1 MKRSR
6 SGARPSTGGGGGS
19 KNIARAHVRYK
30 YALTLVT
37 PDGELTEP
45 TEDDMQYF
53 RTKFPGVAKKLSD
66 SASNAGFE
74 AGTWQETC
82 YRILDGLVKQ
92 KRAMWFRV
100 AVDPQKEGLNDYFTV
115 IKEPM
120 DLGTVKMRLQNNFY
134 TEHAAF
140 ADAVRLTFNNA
151 KRYNR
156 AATAPHDDATKLL
169 AQFEKKYQQAFAPT
183 QIDLGGPSAAG
194 DDLAGHNGADAATDG
209 GDFEAP
215 PPSDSSAAAAQAAGG
230 FGGSS
235 SAAAGGLAPPTD
247 WTTTDDDWGA
257 EAEVA
262 ATEQPKAVVSDE
274 DSDDDDEDDE
284 DGADRSMGSKA
295 PQSAVAEDEEDEEG
309 EEGGGKHPSS
319 GGKAPAGMDDSG
331 LDETADSE
339 ADLSDSALDSEV
351 QESGD
356 EGGDDDLVSD
366 AEMFGDED
374 EDFDF
379 EQNGGGGEEGEES
392 SQPEES
398 EAEGGYDGA
407 YAGESSSMMEG
418 SGDYDEGEESEFDEF
433 N

>member
-45 TEDDMQYF
+45 TEDDMLYF
-53 RTKFPGVAKKLSD
+53 RSKFPVIAKKLSE

-74 AGTWQETC
+74 TGTWQEQC

-100 AVDPQKEGLNDYFTV
+100 AVDPMKEGLQDYFTV

-140 ADAVRLTFNNA
+140 ADAVRLTFENA

-156 AATAPHDDATKLL
+156 AGTAPHDDATKLL

-183 QIDLGGPSAAG
+183 QIDLGGPSGAGGELAGDDSADAAG
-194 DDLAGHNGADAATDG
+194 DG
-209 GDFEAP
+209 GDSGAP
-215 PPSDSSAAAAQAAGG
+215 PPSDSTGAAAQASGG
-230 FGGSS
+230 GNGGSSS
-235 SAAAGGLAPPTD
+235 SAAAAGGQQPPGDFATA
-247 WTTTDDDWGA
+247 DDDWGA
-257 EAEVA
+257 DAEAA
-262 ATEQPKAVVSDE
+262 PTEQPKAVVSDE
-274 DSDDDDEDDE
+274 DSDSDDDDD
-284 DGADRSMGSKA
+284 DGDRRDTGSKA
-295 PQSAVAEDEEDEEG
+295 PQSAVQDDDDEG
-309 EEGGGKHPSS
+309 EEGDSSGKHPSS

-351 QESGD
+351 QEESGD

-366 AEMFGDED
+366 AEMFGDEVK
-374 EDFDF
+374 EIAFSRAQLF
-379 EQNGGGGEEGEES
+379 LS
-392 SQPEES
+392 CLPT
-398 EAEGGYDGA
+398 
-407 YAGESSSMMEG
+407 SSSYYSHLSPSPLPSSSHPPLPAG
-418 SGDYDEGEESEFDEF
+418 RRV
-433 N
+433 